1 MQDDAESLMAEG
13 MHDQVIFS
21 PHSSE
26 ADWLNN
32 VLQLPVK
39 ATWLGTGGYVRLQ
52 GNRLCRITLRQGSPP
67 PGMSTSAGSC
77 FDGVLVEIYSLMTGH
92 IMDQVFLFRDY
103 IAAAKRQ
110 VLTMIRGQ
118 RGDMTW
124 RGLEGELTL
133 GDKPFQDL
141 QNAIMHFFFICSPE
155 FHETGSL
162 TNRLRRKRELQVA
175 EDGLEERG
183 VGPSTGPGAPSVSPA
198 RSTEGSSD
206 TGDDAPIVIEDLMP
220 TR

>member
-13 MHDQVIFS
+13 MHDQVMFS

-67 PGMSTSAGSC
+67 PGMGTSAGAC
-77 FDGVLVEIYSLMTGH
+77 FDGVLVEIYSLVTGH

-103 IAAAKRQ
+103 LAAAKRQ
-110 VLTMIRGQ
+110 VMTMIRGQ
-118 RGDMTW
+118 RGEMSW
-124 RGLEGELTL
+124 RGLEGAVTL
-133 GDKPFQDL
+133 EEKPFQDL
-141 QNAIMHFFFICSPE
+141 QSAIMHFFDLCSPE
-155 FHETGSL
+155 VHHTGGL
-162 TNRLRRKRELQVA
+162 TNRIRRKRELNSDQ
-175 EDGLEERG
+175 DGLEERG
-183 VGPSTGPGAPSVSPA
+183 EGQSAGSQPAASPA

-206 TGDDAPIVIEDLMP
+206 TGEDAPIVIEDLIP
-220 TR
+220 PR